1 MSIRRLR
8 LLFAAY
14 GIALGFTLPWN
25 VPQLS
30 ESGMDPGQVGTVLG
44 VAALMSLIAYPVWGL
59 IADTLLGRDRT
70 LMLAAILAA
79 LAGAGIVVSADEP
92 TWLAVFIV
100 AQLVCIAPWAPVSD
114 ALALTELGN
123 HARAYGRMRSG
134 TSAGWIAGV
143 LIAGAVATA
152 AGLQPVRMLFVVA
165 SLGLASVV
173 AVRRS
178 PRSLLRRP
186 ERIASGERLTW
197 RSFRTALRAS
207 PIFLPFLGVLL
218 VSSIA
223 TNAAYAFISLRVL
236 DQGGGPMI
244 IALASCL
251 PAFMEV
257 PLFTQIGRISER
269 FGLRAMFV
277 AGCVLSAIQMLVV
290 AIAPAPAVIALV
302 RLIDGAGFTLR
313 YSSLVLI
320 SSAALPERLR
330 ATGQSMA
337 SLMTAGIAPIV
348 SGPVGGWIY
357 GAFGGAALFAT
368 CAAVLGM
375 AAGLAY
381 VVLAPLAAARKAL
394 AASRPAPVTDP
405 GPAEP

>member
-1 MSIRRLR
+1 ML
-8 LLFAAY
+8 
-14 GIALGFTLPWN
+14 GI
-25 VPQLS
+25 
-30 ESGMDPGQVGTVLG
+30 
-44 VAALMSLIAYPVWGL
+44 AALMSLVAYPVWGL
-59 IADTLLGRDRT
+59 VADTLLGRDRT
-70 LMLAAILAA
+70 LMLAAVLAA
-79 LAGAGIVVSADEP
+79 LAGAGIVVSGDQP
-92 TWLAVFIV
+92 TWLAIFIV
-100 AQLVCIAPWAPVSD
+100 AQIVCIAPWAPVAD

-134 TSAGWIAGV
+134 TSAGWIG
-143 LIAGAVATA
+143 G
-152 AGLQPVRMLFVVA
+152 GPDRGRGGQHVRACSRCACLFVVA
-165 SLGLASVV
+165 ALGLASVV
-173 AVRRS
+173 AARRS
-178 PRSLLRRP
+178 PRALLRRP

-197 RSFRTALRAS
+197 SAFRTALRAS

-251 PAFMEV
+251 PAFVEV

-277 AGCVLSAIQMLVV
+277 AGCILSAVQMIVV
-290 AIAPAPAVIALV
+290 AIAPAPAIIALV

-320 SSAALPERLR
+320 SGAALPERLR

-368 CAAVLGM
+368 CAAVLGA

-381 VVLAPLAAARKAL
+381 VVLAPLAAARRAL
-394 AASRPAPVTDP
+394 SASRPAPEP
-405 GPAEP
+405 GAAEP